1 MKRIT
6 SWGMSDLEHGF
17 YDWRKK
23 CSKRNRETI
32 HKLLNHGLFQLWMI
46 ARGINRDAN
55 YEETS

>member
-17 YDWRKK
+17 YDWRAI

-32 HKLLNHGLFQLWMI
+32 NKLLNHGLFKLWMM
-46 ARGINRDAN
+46 AGGIYREVRD
-55 YEETS
+55 EETS